1 MRRAAAFAC
10 PLRVGSGV
18 KNKILADEIRRSGSQ
33 RCEETAPT
41 GRWKPAIE
49 THGGRA
55 SAGHPGAEG
64 DHHKKLKTQAK
75 QTTATLMVARFGL
88 GQRREKWPR
97 KFEQAVRWRICYRS
111 CPYRAM
117 KGSRQWQ
124 KERDGRTP
132 RCSKPKWRWPRWAA
146 TRRWPNWRSG
156 LRCSP
161 PDYGVET
168 ATQRASGRPIWRWNR
183 FGGAAD

>member
-88 GQRREKWPR
+88 GQRRVCR
-97 KFEQAVRWRICYRS
+97 IVRWI
-111 CPYRAM
+111 
-117 KGSRQWQ
+117 
-124 KERDGRTP
+124 EI
-132 RCSKPKWRWPRWAA
+132 RCA
-146 TRRWPNWRSG
+146 TNIDEPTTRG
-156 LRCSP
+156 
-161 PDYGVET
+161 
-168 ATQRASGRPIWRWNR
+168 SGRGCERSPRPSDDIAAIGSACSCHGKA
-183 FGGAAD
+183 GG